1 MYPIDIIII
10 NIPSTFFPNDG
21 YLSVPQIFNIL
32 ARTSESRIKISHHLL
47 TDKMIKLTLPSLNL
61 DTDPYWAV

>member
-1 MYPIDIIII
+1 MIYL
-10 NIPSTFFPNDG
+10 
-21 YLSVPQIFNIL
+21 YLSVPQFFNIL

-47 TDKMIKLTLPSLNL
+47 TDKMIKLNLPSLNL